1 MREGHT
7 HTHIER
13 ERERERLCG
22 RERGRCDKQR
32 ERGKGG
38 TIKRESCREG

>member
-13 ERERERLCG
+13 DIDCVGEIG
-22 RERGRCDKQR
+22 GRCDKQR

-38 TIKRESCREG
+38 TIKRE